1 MRSVRSPQSTLGYVI
16 GMQFKGFVIVTA
28 EDDRRVN
35 YSLNRT
41 LFEKPPPGSRL
52 SAGNNLFYS

>member
-41 LFEKPPPGSRL
+41 LCRETAAWLTPVG
-52 SAGNNLFYS
+52 GE